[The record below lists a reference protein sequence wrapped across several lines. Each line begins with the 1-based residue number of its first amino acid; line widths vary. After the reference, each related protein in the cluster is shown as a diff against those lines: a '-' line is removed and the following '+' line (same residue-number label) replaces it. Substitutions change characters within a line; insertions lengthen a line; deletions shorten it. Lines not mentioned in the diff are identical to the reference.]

1 MVFQATANGFGFGMF
16 AIAFGDSGRAA
27 RSSAPIARTPAGNS
41 WENESSQKMSPE
53 SAIALEPA
61 ATEPVA
67 EPIAEVSEEV
77 RQELALVE
85 LARTGD
91 GAAFS
96 ALIRRYEGKV
106 FRLAMNITQN
116 REDAEDVLQEAF
128 LKAYEH
134 LDQFQGNSRFYTWI
148 VRIAV
153 NQSLMKLRKRKSDR
167 TVSLDEQI
175 DTGEDTVVREIAT
188 WDPDPEVQ
196 YSREELNKI
205 LSGAVDELEPIY
217 RTVFT
222 LRDVDGLSTEE
233 TAEAL
238 ELSVP
243 AVKSRLLRA
252 RLQLREKLTRFF
264 KRKGDDAFAYM

>member
-1 MVFQATANGFGFGMF
+1 MDLQALLAGLTLCTGALALLWDN
-16 AIAFGDSGRAA
+16 GDS
-27 RSSAPIARTPAGNS
+27 P
-41 WENESSQKMSPE
+41 KM
-53 SAIALEPA
+53 
-61 ATEPVA
+61 ATESIPV
-67 EPIAEVSEEV
+67 EVPVVDDE
-77 RQELALVE
+77 VE
-85 LARTGD
+85 LVDKARKGD
-91 GAAFS
+91 AASFS
-96 ALIRRYEGKV
+96 VLLRRYEGKI

-153 NQSLMKLRKRKSDR
+153 NQALMKLRKRRSDR
-167 TVSLDEQI
+167 AVSLDEQI
-175 DTGEDTVVREIAT
+175 DTGEDTVVREIAA
-188 WDPDPEVQ
+188 WDPDPEQRFSQV
-196 YSREELNKI
+196 ELNQI
-205 LSGAVDELEPIY
+205 LTGAIEDLEPIY

-238 ELSVP
+238 DLTVP

-252 RLQLREKLTRFF
+252 RLQLRDKLTRFF